1 MYQAMT
7 EQLRLAL
14 ETAQAQARQLNNDF
28 VGTEHLSLGLLA
40 AKHASD
46 GESEAVRAVRTS
58 GISLEELRT
67 SLVKALPHG
76 DEAPVITGDLPFSPN
91 AKHALNAAIVSAQ
104 SVHEPRVSTRL
115 LLRALL
121 VDPGS
126 EIRASLRA
134 CGADLDCLQTTL
146 DEPAKHPED

>member
-1 MYQAMT
+1 MREAMT

-28 VGTEHLSLGLLA
+28 VGTEHLLLGLLA
-40 AKHASD
+40 TKHASD
-46 GESEAVRAVRTS
+46 GDSEAVRALRKL

-76 DEAPVITGDLPFSPN
+76 DEAPVITGSLPFSPN
-91 AKHALNAAIVSAQ
+91 AKHALNGAIISAQ
-104 SVHEPRVSTRL
+104 ADHEPRVSTRL
-115 LLRALL
+115 MLRALL
-121 VDPGS
+121 VDPES

-134 CGADLDCLQTTL
+134 CGADLDRLQTTL